1 MKRLIWFEEIA
12 TFVGKSS
19 FCKKLLRGFYD
30 FFMRVELRKAK
41 MRSFI
46 KMR

>member
-30 FFMRVELRKAK
+30 FFYAGRIKKSKNEIFHK
-41 MRSFI
+41 MR
-46 KMR
+46 